1 MLMRQEDHPRA
12 GVRRDQPGAGRGAWN
27 STRPTSLTSPGQ
39 SLPRGSPISFP
50 GPLWEHLVGPEAIPP
65 PLGEAK
71 WQRWSQ
77 VLSKSD
83 TLTNQE
89 PHLLDQLSL
98 HNRQKAGAHQLGPGP
113 SGGSSPRPLEHGA
126 LQRVCA
132 GGSFLW
138 LTTPRPV
145 TRGSSGCGAGMWGWA
160 KAARRPHEPPG
171 LKHGAAAASCNLAP
185 EPKSYCP
192 FRSDS
197 FTTGPSGRVP
207 GANSNL
213 CRGLFSL
220 LEL

>member
-113 SGGSSPRPLEHGA
+113 RGGSSPRPLEHGA
-126 LQRVCA
+126 LQCVCA
-132 GGSFLW
+132 RGLISLAYNPPACNPRQQWLWRRDVGVGKGDPAPARASRAETRGGSCL
-138 LTTPRPV
+138 LHP
-145 TRGSSGCGAGMWGWA
+145 SLGAE
-160 KAARRPHEPPG
+160 K
-171 LKHGAAAASCNLAP
+171 LL
-185 EPKSYCP
+185 
-192 FRSDS
+192 S
-197 FTTGPSGRVP
+197 FQK
-207 GANSNL
+207 
-213 CRGLFSL
+213 
-220 LEL
+220 